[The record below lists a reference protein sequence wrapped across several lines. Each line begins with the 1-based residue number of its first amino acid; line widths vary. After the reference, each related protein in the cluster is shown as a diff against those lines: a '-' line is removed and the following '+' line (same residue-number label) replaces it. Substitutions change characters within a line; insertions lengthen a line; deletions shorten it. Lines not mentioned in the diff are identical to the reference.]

1 VGNSVAFL
9 KKSLPSNYPPALQ
22 TNHLHAST
30 HVTATYFPTLQLWVS
45 ISHRIGLPRCN
56 LTSNQLRIHIWIIQG
71 FQWTVLCR
79 SLVYSKGTFPL
90 STCTCSFERS
100 PCFPLAWHSQAEG
113 TTRVLQC
120 RSCKSESEIW
130 SIWSQKQIW
139 ITGLKHPKSNAVHQT
154 FKADLVQLLNGKVS

>member
-1 VGNSVAFL
+1 MGNSVALFIFNL
-9 KKSLPSNYPPALQ
+9 YPPALQ
-22 TNHLHAST
+22 TNRLHAST
-30 HVTATYFPTLQLWVS
+30 HLTGTYFPTLQLRVS
-45 ISHRIGLPRCN
+45 ISHRIGYQGATWLP
-56 LTSNQLRIHIWIIQG
+56 NQLRIHIWIIQG

-90 STCTCSFERS
+90 STGTCSFERS

-130 SIWSQKQIW
+130 SIWSQKQICIAGW
-139 ITGLKHPKSNAVHQT
+139 SIWNQT
-154 FKADLVQLLNGKVS
+154 RYIKLSKLTWCSCSMEKVS